1 MSILAI
7 AIILFEFAYGKDD
20 DKTALYGVEML
31 FVAIMSLVL
40 LYTCILHKDKFIAVA
55 NIVACIGVLY
65 YLVKSI
71 SIYIREKLKWKKTI
85 SDVKEI
91 VAERIVKIKHNYNS
105 KLYAEGGMLQTMKSM
120 TGFGRASLESNGK
133 NYIIEIKTVNNKY
146 SDITVKSPKR
156 LSFMEDRI
164 RKQIANRITRGKVE
178 VSVSFFD
185 FSNKSK
191 NVVLNKEIAKE
202 YIKQLKEI
210 ADENNLSENIS
221 VVEIAKLPDIL
232 NSIDSDNDE
241 EITSEALQCLNMAL
255 DSLIEMRKTEGEN
268 IKQDL
273 LVRIERV
280 QNLVD
285 KIAENSKGIVEEYV
299 SKLEKRVKE
308 ILKTD
313 VVDENRIAQEAVI
326 YADKTSIEEE
336 LTRLNSHIVQF
347 KELVNSD
354 GPVGKKLDFMIQ
366 EMNRETN
373 TIGSKAGSGEI
384 TKAVIDLKVELE
396 DIREQIQNI
405 E

>member
-1 MSILAI
+1 
-7 AIILFEFAYGKDD
+7 
-20 DKTALYGVEML
+20 
-31 FVAIMSLVL
+31 
-40 LYTCILHKDKFIAVA
+40 
-55 NIVACIGVLY
+55 
-65 YLVKSI
+65 
-71 SIYIREKLKWKKTI
+71 
-85 SDVKEI
+85 
-91 VAERIVKIKHNYNS
+91 
-105 KLYAEGGMLQTMKSM
+105 M

>member
-1 MSILAI
+1 
-7 AIILFEFAYGKDD
+7 
-20 DKTALYGVEML
+20 
-31 FVAIMSLVL
+31 
-40 LYTCILHKDKFIAVA
+40 
-55 NIVACIGVLY
+55 
-65 YLVKSI
+65 
-71 SIYIREKLKWKKTI
+71 
-85 SDVKEI
+85 
-91 VAERIVKIKHNYNS
+91 
-105 KLYAEGGMLQTMKSM
+105 MKSM

-191 NVVLNKEIAKE
+191 NVVLNKEIAEE

>member
-1 MSILAI
+1 
-7 AIILFEFAYGKDD
+7 
-20 DKTALYGVEML
+20 
-31 FVAIMSLVL
+31 
-40 LYTCILHKDKFIAVA
+40 
-55 NIVACIGVLY
+55 
-65 YLVKSI
+65 
-71 SIYIREKLKWKKTI
+71 
-85 SDVKEI
+85 
-91 VAERIVKIKHNYNS
+91 
-105 KLYAEGGMLQTMKSM
+105 MKSM

-232 NSIDSDNDE
+232 NSIDSGNDE

>member
-1 MSILAI
+1 
-7 AIILFEFAYGKDD
+7 
-20 DKTALYGVEML
+20 
-31 FVAIMSLVL
+31 
-40 LYTCILHKDKFIAVA
+40 
-55 NIVACIGVLY
+55 
-65 YLVKSI
+65 
-71 SIYIREKLKWKKTI
+71 
-85 SDVKEI
+85 
-91 VAERIVKIKHNYNS
+91 
-105 KLYAEGGMLQTMKSM
+105 MKSM

-156 LSFMEDRI
+156 LSFMEDKI

-202 YIKQLKEI
+202 YIKQLREI

-241 EITSEALQCLNMAL
+241 EIASEALQCLNMAL
-255 DSLIEMRKTEGEN
+255 DSLIEMRKAEGEN

-280 QNLVD
+280 KNLVD

-347 KELVNSD
+347 KELVNND

>member
-1 MSILAI
+1 
-7 AIILFEFAYGKDD
+7 
-20 DKTALYGVEML
+20 
-31 FVAIMSLVL
+31 
-40 LYTCILHKDKFIAVA
+40 
-55 NIVACIGVLY
+55 
-65 YLVKSI
+65 
-71 SIYIREKLKWKKTI
+71 
-85 SDVKEI
+85 
-91 VAERIVKIKHNYNS
+91 
-105 KLYAEGGMLQTMKSM
+105 MKSM

-241 EITSEALQCLNMAL
+241 EIASEALQCLNMAL
-255 DSLIEMRKTEGEN
+255 DSLIEMRKAEGEN

>member
-1 MSILAI
+1 
-7 AIILFEFAYGKDD
+7 
-20 DKTALYGVEML
+20 
-31 FVAIMSLVL
+31 
-40 LYTCILHKDKFIAVA
+40 
-55 NIVACIGVLY
+55 
-65 YLVKSI
+65 
-71 SIYIREKLKWKKTI
+71 
-85 SDVKEI
+85 
-91 VAERIVKIKHNYNS
+91 
-105 KLYAEGGMLQTMKSM
+105 MKSM

-156 LSFMEDRI
+156 LSFMEDKI

-202 YIKQLKEI
+202 YIKQLREI

-273 LVRIERV
+273 LIRIERV

>member
-1 MSILAI
+1 
-7 AIILFEFAYGKDD
+7 
-20 DKTALYGVEML
+20 
-31 FVAIMSLVL
+31 
-40 LYTCILHKDKFIAVA
+40 
-55 NIVACIGVLY
+55 
-65 YLVKSI
+65 
-71 SIYIREKLKWKKTI
+71 
-85 SDVKEI
+85 
-91 VAERIVKIKHNYNS
+91 
-105 KLYAEGGMLQTMKSM
+105 MKSM

-156 LSFMEDRI
+156 LSFMEDKI

-202 YIKQLKEI
+202 YIKQLREI

-241 EITSEALQCLNMAL
+241 KIASETLQCLNMAL

>member
-1 MSILAI
+1 
-7 AIILFEFAYGKDD
+7 
-20 DKTALYGVEML
+20 
-31 FVAIMSLVL
+31 
-40 LYTCILHKDKFIAVA
+40 
-55 NIVACIGVLY
+55 
-65 YLVKSI
+65 
-71 SIYIREKLKWKKTI
+71 
-85 SDVKEI
+85 
-91 VAERIVKIKHNYNS
+91 
-105 KLYAEGGMLQTMKSM
+105 MKSM
-120 TGFGRASLESNGK
+120 TGFGRANLESNGK
-133 NYIIEIKTVNNKY
+133 NYIIDIKTVNNKY
-146 SDITVKSPKR
+146 SDITVKCPKR
-156 LSFMEDRI
+156 LSFMEDKI
-164 RKQIANRITRGKVE
+164 RKQIANKITRGKVD

-202 YIKQLKEI
+202 YIKQLREI

-241 EITSEALQCLNMAL
+241 EIINETLQCLNMAL
-255 DSLIEMRKTEGEN
+255 DSLIDMRKTEGEN

-273 LVRIERV
+273 LARIERV
-280 QNLVD
+280 KNLVD
-285 KIAENSKGIVEEYV
+285 RITANSKGIVEEYV

-308 ILKTD
+308 ILKND

-347 KELVNSD
+347 NELVNRD

-396 DIREQIQNI
+396 DIREQVQNI

>member
-1 MSILAI
+1 
-7 AIILFEFAYGKDD
+7 
-20 DKTALYGVEML
+20 
-31 FVAIMSLVL
+31 
-40 LYTCILHKDKFIAVA
+40 
-55 NIVACIGVLY
+55 
-65 YLVKSI
+65 
-71 SIYIREKLKWKKTI
+71 
-85 SDVKEI
+85 
-91 VAERIVKIKHNYNS
+91 
-105 KLYAEGGMLQTMKSM
+105 MKSM

-156 LSFMEDRI
+156 LSFMEDKI

-202 YIKQLKEI
+202 YIKQLREI

-241 EITSEALQCLNMAL
+241 EIASETLQCLNMAL

-396 DIREQIQNI
+396 DIREQTQNI

>member
-1 MSILAI
+1 
-7 AIILFEFAYGKDD
+7 
-20 DKTALYGVEML
+20 
-31 FVAIMSLVL
+31 
-40 LYTCILHKDKFIAVA
+40 
-55 NIVACIGVLY
+55 
-65 YLVKSI
+65 
-71 SIYIREKLKWKKTI
+71 
-85 SDVKEI
+85 
-91 VAERIVKIKHNYNS
+91 
-105 KLYAEGGMLQTMKSM
+105 MKSM

-156 LSFMEDRI
+156 LSFMEDKI

-191 NVVLNKEIAKE
+191 NVVLNKKIAKE
-202 YIKQLKEI
+202 YIKQLREI

-221 VVEIAKLPDIL
+221 VVEIAKLPDTL

-241 EITSEALQCLNMAL
+241 EIASEALQCLNMAL

>member
-1 MSILAI
+1 
-7 AIILFEFAYGKDD
+7 
-20 DKTALYGVEML
+20 
-31 FVAIMSLVL
+31 
-40 LYTCILHKDKFIAVA
+40 
-55 NIVACIGVLY
+55 
-65 YLVKSI
+65 
-71 SIYIREKLKWKKTI
+71 
-85 SDVKEI
+85 
-91 VAERIVKIKHNYNS
+91 
-105 KLYAEGGMLQTMKSM
+105 MKSM

-156 LSFMEDRI
+156 LSFMEDKI

-202 YIKQLKEI
+202 YIKQLREI

-241 EITSEALQCLNMAL
+241 EIAGEALKCLNMAL
-255 DSLIEMRKTEGEN
+255 DSLIEMRKAEGEN

-336 LTRLNSHIVQF
+336 LTRLDSHIVQF

>member
-1 MSILAI
+1 
-7 AIILFEFAYGKDD
+7 
-20 DKTALYGVEML
+20 
-31 FVAIMSLVL
+31 
-40 LYTCILHKDKFIAVA
+40 
-55 NIVACIGVLY
+55 
-65 YLVKSI
+65 
-71 SIYIREKLKWKKTI
+71 
-85 SDVKEI
+85 
-91 VAERIVKIKHNYNS
+91 
-105 KLYAEGGMLQTMKSM
+105 MKSM

-156 LSFMEDRI
+156 LSFMEDKI

-202 YIKQLKEI
+202 YIKQLREI

-241 EITSEALQCLNMAL
+241 EIAGEALQCLNMAL
-255 DSLIEMRKTEGEN
+255 DSLIEMRKAEGEN

-273 LVRIERV
+273 LERIERV

>member
-1 MSILAI
+1 
-7 AIILFEFAYGKDD
+7 
-20 DKTALYGVEML
+20 
-31 FVAIMSLVL
+31 
-40 LYTCILHKDKFIAVA
+40 
-55 NIVACIGVLY
+55 
-65 YLVKSI
+65 
-71 SIYIREKLKWKKTI
+71 
-85 SDVKEI
+85 
-91 VAERIVKIKHNYNS
+91 
-105 KLYAEGGMLQTMKSM
+105 MKSM

-156 LSFMEDRI
+156 LSFMEDKI

-202 YIKQLKEI
+202 YIKQLREI

-241 EITSEALQCLNMAL
+241 EIASEALQCLNMAL

-308 ILKTD
+308 ISKTD

>member
-1 MSILAI
+1 
-7 AIILFEFAYGKDD
+7 
-20 DKTALYGVEML
+20 
-31 FVAIMSLVL
+31 
-40 LYTCILHKDKFIAVA
+40 
-55 NIVACIGVLY
+55 
-65 YLVKSI
+65 
-71 SIYIREKLKWKKTI
+71 
-85 SDVKEI
+85 
-91 VAERIVKIKHNYNS
+91 
-105 KLYAEGGMLQTMKSM
+105 MKSM

-156 LSFMEDRI
+156 LSFIEDKI

-202 YIKQLKEI
+202 YIKQLREI

-241 EITSEALQCLNMAL
+241 EIASEALQCLNMAL

>member
-1 MSILAI
+1 
-7 AIILFEFAYGKDD
+7 
-20 DKTALYGVEML
+20 
-31 FVAIMSLVL
+31 
-40 LYTCILHKDKFIAVA
+40 
-55 NIVACIGVLY
+55 
-65 YLVKSI
+65 
-71 SIYIREKLKWKKTI
+71 
-85 SDVKEI
+85 
-91 VAERIVKIKHNYNS
+91 
-105 KLYAEGGMLQTMKSM
+105 MKSM

-156 LSFMEDRI
+156 LSFTEDKI

-202 YIKQLKEI
+202 YIKQLREI

-221 VVEIAKLPDIL
+221 VVEIAELPDIL

-241 EITSEALQCLNMAL
+241 EIASEALQCLNMAL
-255 DSLIEMRKTEGEN
+255 DSLIEMRKAEGEN

>member
-1 MSILAI
+1 
-7 AIILFEFAYGKDD
+7 
-20 DKTALYGVEML
+20 
-31 FVAIMSLVL
+31 
-40 LYTCILHKDKFIAVA
+40 
-55 NIVACIGVLY
+55 
-65 YLVKSI
+65 
-71 SIYIREKLKWKKTI
+71 
-85 SDVKEI
+85 
-91 VAERIVKIKHNYNS
+91 
-105 KLYAEGGMLQTMKSM
+105 MKSM

-156 LSFMEDRI
+156 LSFMEDKI

-202 YIKQLKEI
+202 YIKQLREI

-221 VVEIAKLPDIL
+221 IVEIAKLPDIL

-241 EITSEALQCLNMAL
+241 EIASEALQCLNMAL

-273 LVRIERV
+273 LIRIERV

-347 KELVNSD
+347 KELINSD

>member
-1 MSILAI
+1 
-7 AIILFEFAYGKDD
+7 
-20 DKTALYGVEML
+20 
-31 FVAIMSLVL
+31 
-40 LYTCILHKDKFIAVA
+40 
-55 NIVACIGVLY
+55 
-65 YLVKSI
+65 
-71 SIYIREKLKWKKTI
+71 
-85 SDVKEI
+85 
-91 VAERIVKIKHNYNS
+91 
-105 KLYAEGGMLQTMKSM
+105 MKSM

-156 LSFMEDRI
+156 LSFMEDKI

-202 YIKQLKEI
+202 YIKQLREI

-241 EITSEALQCLNMAL
+241 EIAGEALKCLNMAL
-255 DSLIEMRKTEGEN
+255 DSLIEMRKAEGEN

-373 TIGSKAGSGEI
+373 TISSKAGSGEI

>member
-1 MSILAI
+1 MI
-7 AIILFEFAYGKDD
+7 
-20 DKTALYGVEML
+20 
-31 FVAIMSLVL
+31 
-40 LYTCILHKDKFIAVA
+40 
-55 NIVACIGVLY
+55 
-65 YLVKSI
+65 
-71 SIYIREKLKWKKTI
+71 
-85 SDVKEI
+85 
-91 VAERIVKIKHNYNS
+91 
-105 KLYAEGGMLQTMKSM
+105 KSM

-156 LSFMEDRI
+156 LSFMEDKI

-202 YIKQLKEI
+202 YIKQLREI
-210 ADENNLSENIS
+210 ADEDNLSENIS

-241 EITSEALQCLNMAL
+241 EIASEALQCLNMAL
-255 DSLIEMRKTEGEN
+255 DSLIEMRKAEGEN

>member
-1 MSILAI
+1 
-7 AIILFEFAYGKDD
+7 
-20 DKTALYGVEML
+20 
-31 FVAIMSLVL
+31 
-40 LYTCILHKDKFIAVA
+40 
-55 NIVACIGVLY
+55 
-65 YLVKSI
+65 
-71 SIYIREKLKWKKTI
+71 
-85 SDVKEI
+85 
-91 VAERIVKIKHNYNS
+91 
-105 KLYAEGGMLQTMKSM
+105 MKSM

-156 LSFMEDRI
+156 LSFMEDKI

-202 YIKQLKEI
+202 YIKQLREI

-241 EITSEALQCLNMAL
+241 EIAGEALKCLNMAL
-255 DSLIEMRKTEGEN
+255 DSLIEMRKAEGEN

-373 TIGSKAGSGEI
+373 TIGSKANNLEI
-384 TKAVIDLKVELE
+384 TNTVVDIKTILE

>member
-1 MSILAI
+1 
-7 AIILFEFAYGKDD
+7 
-20 DKTALYGVEML
+20 
-31 FVAIMSLVL
+31 
-40 LYTCILHKDKFIAVA
+40 
-55 NIVACIGVLY
+55 
-65 YLVKSI
+65 
-71 SIYIREKLKWKKTI
+71 
-85 SDVKEI
+85 
-91 VAERIVKIKHNYNS
+91 
-105 KLYAEGGMLQTMKSM
+105 MKSM
-120 TGFGRASLESNGK
+120 TGFGRASLKSNGK

-156 LSFMEDRI
+156 LSFMEDKI

-178 VSVSFFD
+178 VLVSFFD

-202 YIKQLKEI
+202 YIKQLREI

-241 EITSEALQCLNMAL
+241 EIASEALQCLNMAL
-255 DSLIEMRKTEGEN
+255 DSLIEMRKAEGEN

>member
-1 MSILAI
+1 
-7 AIILFEFAYGKDD
+7 
-20 DKTALYGVEML
+20 
-31 FVAIMSLVL
+31 
-40 LYTCILHKDKFIAVA
+40 
-55 NIVACIGVLY
+55 
-65 YLVKSI
+65 
-71 SIYIREKLKWKKTI
+71 
-85 SDVKEI
+85 
-91 VAERIVKIKHNYNS
+91 
-105 KLYAEGGMLQTMKSM
+105 MKSM

-156 LSFMEDRI
+156 LSFMEDKI

-202 YIKQLKEI
+202 YIKQLREI

-221 VVEIAKLPDIL
+221 VVEIAKLPDTL

-241 EITSEALQCLNMAL
+241 EIASEALQCLNMAL

>member
-1 MSILAI
+1 
-7 AIILFEFAYGKDD
+7 
-20 DKTALYGVEML
+20 
-31 FVAIMSLVL
+31 
-40 LYTCILHKDKFIAVA
+40 
-55 NIVACIGVLY
+55 
-65 YLVKSI
+65 
-71 SIYIREKLKWKKTI
+71 
-85 SDVKEI
+85 
-91 VAERIVKIKHNYNS
+91 
-105 KLYAEGGMLQTMKSM
+105 MKSM

-156 LSFMEDRI
+156 LSFTEDKI

-191 NVVLNKEIAKE
+191 NVVLNKEVAKE
-202 YIKQLKEI
+202 YIKQLREI

-241 EITSEALQCLNMAL
+241 EIASEALQCLNMAL
-255 DSLIEMRKTEGEN
+255 DSLIEMRKAEGEN

-280 QNLVD
+280 KNLVD

-299 SKLEKRVKE
+299 SKLEKRIKE

-354 GPVGKKLDFMIQ
+354 VPVGKKLDFMIQ

-384 TKAVIDLKVELE
+384 TKEVIDLKVELE

>member
-1 MSILAI
+1 
-7 AIILFEFAYGKDD
+7 
-20 DKTALYGVEML
+20 
-31 FVAIMSLVL
+31 
-40 LYTCILHKDKFIAVA
+40 
-55 NIVACIGVLY
+55 
-65 YLVKSI
+65 
-71 SIYIREKLKWKKTI
+71 
-85 SDVKEI
+85 
-91 VAERIVKIKHNYNS
+91 
-105 KLYAEGGMLQTMKSM
+105 MKSM

-156 LSFMEDRI
+156 LSFMEDKI

-202 YIKQLKEI
+202 YIKQLREI

-241 EITSEALQCLNMAL
+241 EIASETLQCLNMAL

-347 KELVNSD
+347 KELVNCD

>member
-1 MSILAI
+1 
-7 AIILFEFAYGKDD
+7 
-20 DKTALYGVEML
+20 
-31 FVAIMSLVL
+31 
-40 LYTCILHKDKFIAVA
+40 
-55 NIVACIGVLY
+55 
-65 YLVKSI
+65 
-71 SIYIREKLKWKKTI
+71 
-85 SDVKEI
+85 
-91 VAERIVKIKHNYNS
+91 
-105 KLYAEGGMLQTMKSM
+105 MKSM

-156 LSFMEDRI
+156 LSFMEDKI

-202 YIKQLKEI
+202 YIKQLREI

-241 EITSEALQCLNMAL
+241 EIASEALQCLNMAL

-280 QNLVD
+280 QKLVD

-373 TIGSKAGSGEI
+373 TIGSKAGIGEI

>member
-1 MSILAI
+1 
-7 AIILFEFAYGKDD
+7 
-20 DKTALYGVEML
+20 
-31 FVAIMSLVL
+31 
-40 LYTCILHKDKFIAVA
+40 
-55 NIVACIGVLY
+55 
-65 YLVKSI
+65 
-71 SIYIREKLKWKKTI
+71 
-85 SDVKEI
+85 
-91 VAERIVKIKHNYNS
+91 
-105 KLYAEGGMLQTMKSM
+105 MKSM

-156 LSFMEDRI
+156 LSFMEDKI

-202 YIKQLKEI
+202 YIKQLREI

-241 EITSEALQCLNMAL
+241 EIAGEALQCLNMAL
-255 DSLIEMRKTEGEN
+255 DSLIEMRKAEGEN

-313 VVDENRIAQEAVI
+313 VVDENRIAQEAII

>member
-1 MSILAI
+1 
-7 AIILFEFAYGKDD
+7 
-20 DKTALYGVEML
+20 
-31 FVAIMSLVL
+31 
-40 LYTCILHKDKFIAVA
+40 
-55 NIVACIGVLY
+55 
-65 YLVKSI
+65 
-71 SIYIREKLKWKKTI
+71 
-85 SDVKEI
+85 
-91 VAERIVKIKHNYNS
+91 
-105 KLYAEGGMLQTMKSM
+105 MKSM

-156 LSFMEDRI
+156 LSFMEDKI
-164 RKQIANRITRGKVE
+164 RKQIANKITRGKVE

-202 YIKQLKEI
+202 YIKQLREI

-241 EITSEALQCLNMAL
+241 EITNETLQCLNMAL

-347 KELVNSD
+347 KELANSD

>member
-1 MSILAI
+1 
-7 AIILFEFAYGKDD
+7 
-20 DKTALYGVEML
+20 
-31 FVAIMSLVL
+31 
-40 LYTCILHKDKFIAVA
+40 
-55 NIVACIGVLY
+55 
-65 YLVKSI
+65 
-71 SIYIREKLKWKKTI
+71 
-85 SDVKEI
+85 
-91 VAERIVKIKHNYNS
+91 
-105 KLYAEGGMLQTMKSM
+105 MKSM

-156 LSFMEDRI
+156 LSFMEDKI

-202 YIKQLKEI
+202 YIKQLREI

-241 EITSEALQCLNMAL
+241 EIASEALQCLNMAL
-255 DSLIEMRKTEGEN
+255 DSLIEMRKAEGEN

-273 LVRIERV
+273 LIRIERV

>member
-1 MSILAI
+1 
-7 AIILFEFAYGKDD
+7 
-20 DKTALYGVEML
+20 
-31 FVAIMSLVL
+31 
-40 LYTCILHKDKFIAVA
+40 
-55 NIVACIGVLY
+55 
-65 YLVKSI
+65 
-71 SIYIREKLKWKKTI
+71 
-85 SDVKEI
+85 
-91 VAERIVKIKHNYNS
+91 
-105 KLYAEGGMLQTMKSM
+105 MKSM

-156 LSFMEDRI
+156 LSFMEDKI

-202 YIKQLKEI
+202 YIKQLREI
-210 ADENNLSENIS
+210 ADENNLFENIS

-241 EITSEALQCLNMAL
+241 EIASEALQCLNMAL

>member
-1 MSILAI
+1 
-7 AIILFEFAYGKDD
+7 
-20 DKTALYGVEML
+20 
-31 FVAIMSLVL
+31 
-40 LYTCILHKDKFIAVA
+40 
-55 NIVACIGVLY
+55 
-65 YLVKSI
+65 
-71 SIYIREKLKWKKTI
+71 
-85 SDVKEI
+85 
-91 VAERIVKIKHNYNS
+91 
-105 KLYAEGGMLQTMKSM
+105 MKSM

-156 LSFMEDRI
+156 LSFMEDKI

-178 VSVSFFD
+178 VLVSFFD

-191 NVVLNKEIAKE
+191 NVVLNKKIAKE
-202 YIKQLKEI
+202 YIKQLREI

-221 VVEIAKLPDIL
+221 VVEIAKLPDTL

-241 EITSEALQCLNMAL
+241 EIASEALQCLNMAL

>member
-1 MSILAI
+1 
-7 AIILFEFAYGKDD
+7 
-20 DKTALYGVEML
+20 
-31 FVAIMSLVL
+31 
-40 LYTCILHKDKFIAVA
+40 
-55 NIVACIGVLY
+55 
-65 YLVKSI
+65 
-71 SIYIREKLKWKKTI
+71 
-85 SDVKEI
+85 
-91 VAERIVKIKHNYNS
+91 
-105 KLYAEGGMLQTMKSM
+105 MKSM

-156 LSFMEDRI
+156 LSFIEDKI
-164 RKQIANRITRGKVE
+164 RKQIANKITRGKVE

-202 YIKQLKEI
+202 YIKQLRVI

-232 NSIDSDNDE
+232 NSMDSDNDE
-241 EITSEALQCLNMAL
+241 EITNETLQCLNMAL
-255 DSLIEMRKTEGEN
+255 DSLIDMRKAEGEN

-273 LVRIERV
+273 LIRIERV
-280 QNLVD
+280 KNLVD

-308 ILKTD
+308 ILKND

-384 TKAVIDLKVELE
+384 TKEVIDLKVELE
-396 DIREQIQNI
+396 DIREQVQNI

>member
-1 MSILAI
+1 
-7 AIILFEFAYGKDD
+7 
-20 DKTALYGVEML
+20 
-31 FVAIMSLVL
+31 
-40 LYTCILHKDKFIAVA
+40 
-55 NIVACIGVLY
+55 
-65 YLVKSI
+65 
-71 SIYIREKLKWKKTI
+71 
-85 SDVKEI
+85 
-91 VAERIVKIKHNYNS
+91 
-105 KLYAEGGMLQTMKSM
+105 MKSM

-156 LSFMEDRI
+156 LSFMEDKI

-202 YIKQLKEI
+202 YIKQLREI

-241 EITSEALQCLNMAL
+241 EIASEALQCLNMAL
-255 DSLIEMRKTEGEN
+255 DSLIEMRKAEGEN

-273 LVRIERV
+273 LERIERV

-373 TIGSKAGSGEI
+373 TMGSKAGSGEI

>member
-1 MSILAI
+1 
-7 AIILFEFAYGKDD
+7 
-20 DKTALYGVEML
+20 
-31 FVAIMSLVL
+31 
-40 LYTCILHKDKFIAVA
+40 
-55 NIVACIGVLY
+55 
-65 YLVKSI
+65 
-71 SIYIREKLKWKKTI
+71 
-85 SDVKEI
+85 
-91 VAERIVKIKHNYNS
+91 
-105 KLYAEGGMLQTMKSM
+105 MKSM

-156 LSFMEDRI
+156 LSFMEDKI

-178 VSVSFFD
+178 VLVSFFD

-191 NVVLNKEIAKE
+191 NVVLKKEIAKE
-202 YIKQLKEI
+202 YIKQLREI

-241 EITSEALQCLNMAL
+241 EIASEALQCLNMAL
-255 DSLIEMRKTEGEN
+255 DSLIEMRKAEGEN

>member
-1 MSILAI
+1 
-7 AIILFEFAYGKDD
+7 
-20 DKTALYGVEML
+20 
-31 FVAIMSLVL
+31 
-40 LYTCILHKDKFIAVA
+40 
-55 NIVACIGVLY
+55 
-65 YLVKSI
+65 
-71 SIYIREKLKWKKTI
+71 
-85 SDVKEI
+85 
-91 VAERIVKIKHNYNS
+91 
-105 KLYAEGGMLQTMKSM
+105 MKSM

-156 LSFMEDRI
+156 LSFMEDKI

-202 YIKQLKEI
+202 YIKQLREI

-221 VVEIAKLPDIL
+221 IVEIAKLPDIL

-241 EITSEALQCLNMAL
+241 EIASEALQCLNMAL
-255 DSLIEMRKTEGEN
+255 DSLIEMRKAEGEN

-273 LVRIERV
+273 LIRIERV
-280 QNLVD
+280 QNFVD

-347 KELVNSD
+347 KELINSD

>member
-1 MSILAI
+1 
-7 AIILFEFAYGKDD
+7 
-20 DKTALYGVEML
+20 
-31 FVAIMSLVL
+31 
-40 LYTCILHKDKFIAVA
+40 
-55 NIVACIGVLY
+55 
-65 YLVKSI
+65 
-71 SIYIREKLKWKKTI
+71 
-85 SDVKEI
+85 
-91 VAERIVKIKHNYNS
+91 
-105 KLYAEGGMLQTMKSM
+105 MKSM

-156 LSFMEDRI
+156 LSFMEDKI

-202 YIKQLKEI
+202 YIKQLREI

-241 EITSEALQCLNMAL
+241 EIAGEALKCLNMAL
-255 DSLIEMRKTEGEN
+255 DSLIEMRKAEGEN

-313 VVDENRIAQEAVI
+313 VVDENRIEQEAVI

>member
-1 MSILAI
+1 
-7 AIILFEFAYGKDD
+7 
-20 DKTALYGVEML
+20 
-31 FVAIMSLVL
+31 
-40 LYTCILHKDKFIAVA
+40 
-55 NIVACIGVLY
+55 
-65 YLVKSI
+65 
-71 SIYIREKLKWKKTI
+71 
-85 SDVKEI
+85 
-91 VAERIVKIKHNYNS
+91 
-105 KLYAEGGMLQTMKSM
+105 MKSM

-156 LSFMEDRI
+156 LSFMEDKI

-202 YIKQLKEI
+202 YIKQLREI

-241 EITSEALQCLNMAL
+241 EIASEALQCLNMAL

-299 SKLEKRVKE
+299 SKLEKGVKE

-373 TIGSKAGSGEI
+373 TIGLKAGSGEI